1 VMTQDISLR
10 FGCLPATY
18 VLIVASP
25 HMMVHELTSVTS

>member
-1 VMTQDISLR
+1 
-10 FGCLPATY
+10 LPATY